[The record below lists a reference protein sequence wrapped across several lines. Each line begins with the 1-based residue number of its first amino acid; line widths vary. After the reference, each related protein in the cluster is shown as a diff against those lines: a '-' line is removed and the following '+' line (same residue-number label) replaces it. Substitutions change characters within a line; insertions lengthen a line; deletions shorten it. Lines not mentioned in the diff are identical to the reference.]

1 MNTTSKDTTMS
12 APSMRVVQIH
22 RYGGPEELKLEE
34 RPRPEP
40 QAGEALVQVHA
51 AGVNP
56 IDWKIRQGVMHVFQ
70 PVTFPFTPGIELAGV
85 VAAVGPEVRSFAL
98 GQAVYAQVAAGA
110 YAEFLAVGVEAL
122 APKPERLTFVE
133 AAATP
138 VGARTA
144 WRTLFDHGHL
154 AAGQRVLIQGAAGGV
169 GQFAVQ
175 LAKWRGAE
183 VIGTAAPENLE
194 FVRSL
199 GADRVVDYT
208 TSQVESVVN
217 GLDLALDT
225 VGEATLRS
233 SMAVLRPGGALI
245 SLNAVPSQQEAQA
258 LGVRALM
265 SRGPASVSLETL
277 TQLIEEGHLRV
288 TVGMTFALRDVQQA
302 HEAGQRG
309 HGRGK
314 IVLRILNEQNE
325 RGVA

>member
-1 MNTTSKDTTMS
+1 MS

-34 RPRPEP
+34 RPRPAP
-40 QAGEALVQVHA
+40 QTGEALVQVHA

-56 IDWKIRQGVMHVFQ
+56 IDWKIRQGVMQAVQ

-85 VAAVGPEVRSFAL
+85 VAAVGPEAPSVAL

-110 YAEFLAVGVEAL
+110 YAEYLAVGVEAL
-122 APKPERLTFVE
+122 APKPAWLTFVE

-144 WRTLFDHGHL
+144 WRALFDHGHL
-154 AAGQRVLIQGAAGGV
+154 TAGQRVLIQGAAGGV

-183 VIGTAAPENLE
+183 VIATAAPDNLA

-199 GADRVVDYT
+199 GADKVVDYT
-208 TSQVESVVN
+208 TTQVESVVT
-217 GLDLALDT
+217 GVDLALDT

-245 SLNAVPSQQEAQA
+245 SINGVPSQQEAQA
-258 LGVRALM
+258 RGVRALM
-265 SRGPASVSLETL
+265 SRGPASVSLQTL
-277 TQLIEEGHLRV
+277 TQLIEEGYLQV
-288 TVGMTFALRDVQQA
+288 TVGKIYALREVQQA
-302 HEAGQRG
+302 HEDGQRG
-309 HGRGK
+309 HGRGR
-314 IVLRILNEQNE
+314 IVLRIYE
-325 RGVA
+325 

>member
-1 MNTTSKDTTMS
+1 
-12 APSMRVVQIH
+12 
-22 RYGGPEELKLEE
+22 
-34 RPRPEP
+34 
-40 QAGEALVQVHA
+40 
-51 AGVNP
+51 VNP
-56 IDWKIRQGVMHVFQ
+56 VDWKIRQGMMQAIQ

-122 APKPERLTFVE
+122 APKPERLTFIE

-144 WRTLFDHGHL
+144 WRALFDHGHL

-183 VIGTAAPENLE
+183 VIGGAAPENLA

-199 GADRVVDYT
+199 GADMVVDYT
-208 TSQVESVVN
+208 TTPVESVVN
-217 GLDLALDT
+217 GVDLALDT

-245 SLNAVPSQQEAQA
+245 SINGVPSQQEAQA
-258 LGVRALM
+258 RGVRALM
-265 SRGPASVSLETL
+265 SRGPATVPLQTL
-277 TQLIEEGHLRV
+277 TLLIEEGHLRV
-288 TVGMTFALRDVQQA
+288 TVGKTFELRDVQQA
-302 HEAGQRG
+302 HEDGQRG
-309 HGRGK
+309 HVRGR
-314 IVLRILNEQNE
+314 IVLRIMNEPS
-325 RGVA
+325 G

>member
-1 MNTTSKDTTMS
+1 MS

-34 RPRPEP
+34 RPRPAP
-40 QAGEALVQVHA
+40 QTGEALVQVHA

-56 IDWKIRQGVMHVFQ
+56 IDWKIRQGVMQAVQ

-85 VAAVGPEVRSFAL
+85 VAAVGPEAPSVAL

-110 YAEFLAVGVEAL
+110 YAEYLAVGVEAL
-122 APKPERLTFVE
+122 APKPAWLTFVE

-144 WRTLFDHGHL
+144 WRALFDHGHL

-183 VIGTAAPENLE
+183 VIATAAPDNLA

-199 GADRVVDYT
+199 GADKVVDYT
-208 TSQVESVVN
+208 TTQVESVVT
-217 GLDLALDT
+217 GVDLALDT
-225 VGEATLRS
+225 VGRRPCAARWRS
-233 SMAVLRPGGALI
+233 CGLGA
-245 SLNAVPSQQEAQA
+245 
-258 LGVRALM
+258 R
-265 SRGPASVSLETL
+265 
-277 TQLIEEGHLRV
+277 
-288 TVGMTFALRDVQQA
+288 
-302 HEAGQRG
+302 
-309 HGRGK
+309 
-314 IVLRILNEQNE
+314 
-325 RGVA
+325 